1 MPELAHELAHELASS
16 SLIGWIILV
25 LLSNLVTARF
35 SLFLPWSEAAK
46 NVRMPMFFGIALAPF
61 LLGFVV
67 ILTLKILPQYS
78 HQTHIYCIF
87 IALFLLVFSLYLAS
101 FFIKNLRCDSLFAI
115 RHSYA
120 LHEKIAIAL
129 FLSFTLLMAIN
140 VILFPL
146 TQADALE
153 YAQMGRI
160 IFDTGTLSSYPP
172 TIANNHYSGFYSSAT
187 HPPLYVALVYVSYLL
202 QGNADM
208 PFLMRFISPWL
219 VIASAALIFAIG
231 SLINR
236 CTGIFAAVIFIST
249 PLLFMGA
256 ATSLIDPLSILG
268 FCLVFMSIFSFSG
281 ILKTKLAEIRLG
293 LLQGCVLGIAL
304 WTHSQAILFPFLLFA
319 GLVAYNGIGKWRQIA
334 KQTLGLITTS
344 ALIGIWPYL
353 DNYRKFGTFISDNPL
368 IFRLKNLAW
377 DDYFLIG
384 RGVDGITAQIQYGLL
399 KGWFTPEAYGFSFWL
414 ITAGIF
420 WLAKP
425 PASKIYQMIMGKSDS
440 KKRVL
445 FVALIIVL
453 AYHAGVVLAIM
464 FGVNQ
469 MFRIERYM
477 LILLPCISLLAG
489 FVFSNCFD
497 LRGKIKLRRIFSYSV
512 IILLF
517 LQLTVFSLQLFR
529 GTNYNLKT
537 ILQGQEQLLN
547 TQPQQQVIRFIRDDL
562 PKNSLVLAT
571 LSSDMYYA
579 DKKMISNLDPI
590 LIDFYQASAA
600 KQGWKILKELGVTH
614 IYVVANAQPT
624 FYNSVLQDIVSDN
637 SFTELLYSAGGN
649 QLYSL
654 NSEIVKKKLAIG
666 LDLMPPN
673 AEWERTEN
681 ILIGGR
687 KSLEKIIFSSENMND
702 KIYSETKLPLL
713 LFQRDVST
721 SLQTKLPIYVHDE
734 GEYKLEFDLEG
745 RGLLRFW
752 LTQYDEQGRV
762 VEKTYLLSETILSE
776 QYRKRNSVYRFKTA
790 PNMKYLQIEIEH
802 YGNSQVAV
810 TKGLLSKL

>member
-1 MPELAHELAHELASS
+1 MTELAHELAYELELSS
-16 SLIGWIILV
+16 SIGWIILV

-35 SLFLPWSEAAK
+35 SLLLPWSEVAK

-67 ILTLKILPQYS
+67 ILPLKILPQYS
-78 HQTHIYCIF
+78 QQTHIVFIF
-87 IALFLLVFSLYLAS
+87 IALFLLAFALYLSS
-101 FFIKNLRCDSLFAI
+101 FFIKYLSWYSLSGI
-115 RHSYA
+115 RHPYA
-120 LHEKIAIAL
+120 LHEKIAITL

-140 VILFPL
+140 VIVFPL

-172 TIANNHYSGFYSSAT
+172 IIANNHSSGFYSSVT
-187 HPPLYVALVYVSYLL
+187 HPPLYVALIYASYLL

-219 VIASAALIFAIG
+219 LIASAGLIFTIG
-231 SLINR
+231 SRINR

-256 ATSLIDPLSILG
+256 ATSLIDPLSVLG
-268 FCLVFMSIFSFSG
+268 FCLVFMSIFSFSR
-281 ILKTKLAEIRLG
+281 ISRIRLG

-304 WTHSQAILFPFLLFA
+304 WTHSQAVLFPFLLFA
-319 GLVAYNGIGKWRQIA
+319 GLFAYNGIGKWRQSI
-334 KQTLGLITTS
+334 KQILGVITTS
-344 ALIGIWPYL
+344 VLIGIWPYL
-353 DNYRKFGTFISDNPL
+353 DNYGKFGAFISDNPL

-425 PASKIYQMIMGKSDS
+425 SASKIYQMLMGKSDS
-440 KKRVL
+440 QKRVL

-537 ILQGQEQLLN
+537 MLQGQEQLLN

-579 DKKMISNLDPI
+579 DKKMISNLDPS
-590 LIDFYQASAA
+590 LIDFYQVSIA

-624 FYNSVLQDIVSDN
+624 FYNSTLQDIVSDN

-654 NSEIVKKKLAIG
+654 NPEIVQKTPAVG

-673 AEWERTEN
+673 VEWERTEN

-687 KSLEKIIFSSENMND
+687 KSLEKINFSSENMND
-702 KIYSETKLPLL
+702 KIYSETKLPFSF
-713 LFQRDVST
+713 FQRDVST
-721 SLQTKLPIYVHDE
+721 SLQTKLPIYVNDE

-745 RGLLRFW
+745 YGLLRFW
-752 LTQYDEQGRV
+752 LTQYDEQGQI

-776 QYRKRNSVYRFKTA
+776 QYRKRNSAYRFKTV

-810 TKGLLSKL
+810 TKCLLSKL